1 MTRHPLAAA
10 IVLLFAL
17 LAVLSVRGLFFGRR
31 R

>member
-1 MTRHPLAAA
+1 MIGHPLAAA

-17 LAVLSVRGLFFGRR
+17 LAVLLVRGLLLGRR